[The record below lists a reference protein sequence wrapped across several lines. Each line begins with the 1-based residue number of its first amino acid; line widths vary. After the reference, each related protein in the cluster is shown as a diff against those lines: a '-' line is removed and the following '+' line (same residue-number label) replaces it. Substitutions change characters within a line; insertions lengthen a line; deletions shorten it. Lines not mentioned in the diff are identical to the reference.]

1 MLSGGRAKTGESRTA
16 AARPHSALSGVR
28 LGALSGS
35 GAKTGDRARAGVRR
49 MPTGWIDPSA
59 REPGARDEGGNEA
72 ARLSLGPLS
81 REPRV

>member
-59 REPGARDEGGNEA
+59 REPGARERA
-72 ARLSLGPLS
+72 AMKLPGSRLDP
-81 REPRV
+81 

>member
-35 GAKTGDRARAGVRR
+35 GAKTGIVHARECAACRPDGSIPPPANRARERG
-49 MPTGWIDPSA
+49 
-59 REPGARDEGGNEA
+59 RE
-72 ARLSLGPLS
+72 
-81 REPRV
+81 